1 MTDVKWIKIVTD
13 IFDNRKIK
21 LIRKMPEGAELV
33 VTWFQLLCLAGE
45 TNDNGLI
52 YVTKTIP
59 YTEDTLSAAF
69 DTPLPIIRLALDTF
83 QQLEMITIYNS
94 FLCVSNWEK
103 YQNVDG
109 LTKIREQTRKRMQDY
124 RTRQRLGISCTGET
138 CAYCGGK
145 ATTIDHLIPKSS
157 GGLDTEDNMVPCC
170 KSCNSSKKDKPL
182 SDFLNDSFVYQ
193 YQNVNHELV
202 RSNDKIMKIVQWDGA
217 KYSMLLR
224 NVTEHVT
231 HGYATELRTKNKELD
246 IDTGECEGGK
256 PPDPTP
262 KQRKKFVP
270 PTVDEVSAYCRE
282 RKNGI
287 DPNRF
292 IDHYTANGWKQGR
305 GKPIVDW
312 KAAVRTWEREGKE
325 NGRDKFAGVV

>member
-1 MTDVKWIKIVTD
+1 MADVKWIKIVTD

-109 LTKIREQTRKRMQDY
+109 MERMREISRKSSAKY
-124 RTRQRLGISCTGET
+124 RERQRLAIS
-138 CAYCGGK
+138 
-145 ATTIDHLIPKSS
+145 D
-157 GGLDTEDNMVPCC
+157 
-170 KSCNSSKKDKPL
+170 
-182 SDFLNDSFVYQ
+182 
-193 YQNVNHELV
+193 
-202 RSNDKIMKIVQWDGA
+202 
-217 KYSMLLR
+217 
-224 NVTEHVT
+224 VTVT
-231 HGYATELRTKNKELD
+231 SRVTLGDATEEDIDKELD
-246 IDTGECEGGK
+246 IDTGECEGGR
-256 PPDPTP
+256 PPNPTP
-262 KQRKKFVP
+262 KHRKKFVP
-270 PTVDEVSAYCRE
+270 PTLEEVTAYCRE
-282 RKNGI
+282 RQNGV

-292 IDHYTANGWKQGR
+292 LDHYTANGWKQGR

-312 KAAVRTWEREGKE
+312 KAAVRTWEREEKE
-325 NGRDKFAGVV
+325 SGRNQFFGVV